1 MKNWFCWIPYHF
13 AETIILES
21 LVGVLSPSAN
31 RHNQMHKVSW
41 EHWAVIGCNLFAYLS
56 KYWTLLLGYIWT
68 LGFKRLYARHLLQI
82 QLLSYFICSVKAEF
96 GKIFTV
102 SFPTVFV
109 TVLCGIE
116 FYASLS
122 VPVLM
127 ILCSGFKNLT
137 PGRPQGRPWPT
148 PWPTPRFVYTP
159 DSASVE

>member
-1 MKNWFCWIPYHF
+1 MKNWFCWIPCYF

-21 LVGVLSPSAN
+21 LIGVLSLSAN

-41 EHWAVIGCNLFAYLS
+41 EYWAVIGCNLFAYLS
-56 KYWTLLLGYIWT
+56 KYWTLPPGYSCTFEHLVSKCYMQDICE
-68 LGFKRLYARHLLQI
+68 KRLQI

-102 SFPTVFV
+102 SFPIVFL

-137 PGRPQGRPWPT
+137 PGRP
-148 PWPTPRFVYTP
+148 
-159 DSASVE
+159 